1 MIALHVSLMQLM
13 AKSHLV
19 SVQSFYDVIIIGG
32 GLAGLSAAIHLRK
45 YDFNVLLIEKNDY
58 PKHKVCGEY
67 ISNEVLPYLAFLDV
81 DVFALGAKKI
91 TKLEVSSAK
100 SKLITTDLPLGGFG
114 ISRYALDYAL
124 YSKAMEN
131 GVFVIQDTVGEVLFL
146 EDEFLVSSNNN
157 GQFSSKIV
165 IGAYGKRT
173 NLDVKL
179 NRKFIKNKSPYL
191 AVKIHVKGDFPND
204 VVALHN
210 FEGGYCGVSKVEDDS
225 INLCYIT
232 HFESF
237 KKYKDIEE
245 FQEKVLF
252 KNTHLKSIFEN
263 GTPVFPAPLT
273 ISQISFDRKSP
284 VEQHMLMCGDS
295 AGMIHPLCGN
305 GMSMAIRS
313 AQIASEL
320 IIDYLNKKIDSR
332 ELLEAAYQK
341 AWNKAFQNRL
351 KVGHVVANLFNNSTL
366 AEIALWSLK
375 RMPFLM
381 PLIIKQTHGKPM
393 IIQ

>member
-1 MIALHVSLMQLM
+1 M
-13 AKSHLV
+13 
-19 SVQSFYDVIIIGG
+19 
-32 GLAGLSAAIHLRK
+32 AGLCAAIHLRK
-45 YDFNVLLIEKNDY
+45 YDFNILLIEKNDY

-67 ISNEVLPYLAFLDV
+67 ISNEVLPYLNYLDI
-81 DVFALGAKKI
+81 DVFDLGAKNI
-91 TKLEVSSAK
+91 TKFEVSSMK
-100 SKLITTDLPLGGFG
+100 SKRITADLPLGGFG
-114 ISRYALDYAL
+114 ISRYALDDAL
-124 YSKAMEN
+124 YSKALKNE
-131 GVFVIQDTVGEVLFL
+131 VLVVRDTVGDVQFL
-146 EDEFLVSSNNN
+146 NDEFKVCTKRK
-157 GQFSSKIV
+157 GQFCSKIV

-173 NLDVKL
+173 NLDIKL

-191 AVKIHVKGDFPND
+191 AVKTHVKGVFPDD

-232 HFESF
+232 NFEAF
-237 KKYKDIEE
+237 KKYKDLGE

-252 KNTHLKSIFEN
+252 KNAHLKSIFEN
-263 GTPVFPAPLT
+263 TIPVFETPLT

-284 VEQHMLMCGDS
+284 VEQHILMCGDS

-313 AQIASEL
+313 AQIASQL
-320 IIDYLNKKIDSR
+320 IIDYFNKKITSR
-332 ELLEAAYQK
+332 QVLEATYQK

-366 AEIALWSLK
+366 AELSLWTLK
-375 RMPFLM
+375 LMPFLV

-393 IIQ
+393 AVK